1 MFSLRNRQETNEAEW
16 KNSREKEEHLHM
28 YRFFLC
34 FHALSCTKKSHTT
47 IKKKKYGQQD
57 REQRAVI
64 GRTLFACNNRQHRS
78 IEVYLTYPLFGTCLS
93 KNPDYLYCMYSTP
106 SKGWLKRKA
115 EFFQCKFQRQAG
127 RQLPRQRTRRDTLWL
142 ETISIKCS
150 FLSDFPLPEEALLSI
165 AFRVVAGYVYVSLVR
180 ADSSSTVPGNEA
192 HGYTQYLF
200 LFWLLW
206 LPPHTVDRSYRLLFR
221 EKEIQKQCNCILRI
235 TIPSHRTTTGIPL

>member
-1 MFSLRNRQETNEAEW
+1 MKRNERIQGKR
-16 KNSREKEEHLHM
+16 KNISTCIVS
-28 YRFFLC
+28 FFVSTPC
-34 FHALSCTKKSHTT
+34 PARRKSHTT
-47 IKKKKYGQQD
+47 IKKRNMRKD

-64 GRTLFACNNRQHRS
+64 GRTLFACNNMQHRS